1 MPFPKEFPVDAVAV
15 VTKAIRTSTYDVA
28 FAEAAYD
35 VIGYGMG
42 LALGSGKPVVGVAS
56 MVTPSTVE
64 IVQVDGMGVAV
75 AIPSDFGSF
84 DEVADSLDSLAAKP
98 TLGATYGEVDS
109 GQVLPIV
116 IALGNLLVK
125 LLPLIIG
132 KPKA

>member
-35 VIGYGMG
+35 VIGYGAG
-42 LALGSGKPVVGVAS
+42 LALGSGKPVVGASRAAATFGIETVVADGQE
-56 MVTPSTVE
+56 V
-64 IVQVDGMGVAV
+64 IVQVPVE
-75 AIPSDFGSF
+75 FGSL
-84 DEVADSLDSLAAKP
+84 DEVADALDDLAAKP

-132 KPKA
+132 KPKG

>member
-1 MPFPKEFPVDAVAV
+1 MPFPRELPTEAVALV
-15 VTKAIRTSTYDVA
+15 AKAIRTSTYDVA

-35 VIGYGMG
+35 VIGYGAG
-42 LALGSGKPVVGVAS
+42 LALGSGKPVVGMAALSSGTIEV
-56 MVTPSTVE
+56 
-64 IVQVDGMGVAV
+64 IDVDGQEIAV
-75 AIPSDFGSF
+75 AIPIEYRNLA
-84 DEVADSLDSLAAKP
+84 EVADSLDSLASKP